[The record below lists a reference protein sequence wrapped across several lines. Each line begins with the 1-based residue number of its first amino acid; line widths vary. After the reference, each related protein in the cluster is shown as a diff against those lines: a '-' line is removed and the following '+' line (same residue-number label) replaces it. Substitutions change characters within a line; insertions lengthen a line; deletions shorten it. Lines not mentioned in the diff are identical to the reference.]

1 MANRSN
7 CYITYCNHSSPLQP
21 IKNLLLQQ
29 KTRLHVLKF
38 TLLFSLLHS
47 KQKHSVFGWVVFRER
62 SLNQGKATIGM
73 PSTKNYCASGRW
85 MKQAFAEDIDSIV
98 LDFRDRLK
106 VKKDTTGAAS
116 FNSTEQQLEDCVEQ
130 RSAKL
135 VPLNETHPTLRTFIC
150 PTADPLRTS
159 DSYDIL
165 MELLDRGNLIKE
177 AVRRLKA
184 NRRGKQLKRL
194 EPTTDEFDDRTF

>member
-1 MANRSN
+1 
-7 CYITYCNHSSPLQP
+7 
-21 IKNLLLQQ
+21 
-29 KTRLHVLKF
+29 
-38 TLLFSLLHS
+38 
-47 KQKHSVFGWVVFRER
+47 
-62 SLNQGKATIGM
+62 
-73 PSTKNYCASGRW
+73 
-85 MKQAFAEDIDSIV
+85 MKQAFAEDLDSIV

-106 VKKDTTGAAS
+106 VKKDTTAS
-116 FNSTEQQLEDCVEQ
+116 FNDFSSTEQQLESCVEQ
-130 RSAKL
+130 RAAKL
-135 VPLNETHPTLRTFIC
+135 APLHETHHTLRTFIC

-184 NRRGKQLKRL
+184 NRRGIKQLKRL